1 MKFFFTKEVE
11 FDKKREPTANADT
24 DYLYAP
30 DIAELSEKLKS
41 CLQEGEELPR
51 DFTQLFDVNL
61 FRYDIDHIPEAIKL
75 FEALG

>member
-1 MKFFFTKEVE
+1 MKIFDFLMKFYFTKEVE
-11 FDKKREPTANADT
+11 FDKKREQVASADA

-51 DFTQLFDVNL
+51 DFT
-61 FRYDIDHIPEAIKL
+61 
-75 FEALG
+75 